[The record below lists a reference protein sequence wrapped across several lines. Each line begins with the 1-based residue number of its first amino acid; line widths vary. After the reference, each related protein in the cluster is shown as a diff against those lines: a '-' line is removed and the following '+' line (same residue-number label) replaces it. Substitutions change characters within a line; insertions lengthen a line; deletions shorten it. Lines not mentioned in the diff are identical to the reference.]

1 MWEVRTIEKRG
12 WDVESGVER
21 EHEEERPKKV
31 KERCDCE
38 KKGNTRITR
47 REV

>member
-21 EHEEERPKKV
+21 EHEEEA
-31 KERCDCE
+31 ELHA
-38 KKGNTRITR
+38 G
-47 REV
+47 